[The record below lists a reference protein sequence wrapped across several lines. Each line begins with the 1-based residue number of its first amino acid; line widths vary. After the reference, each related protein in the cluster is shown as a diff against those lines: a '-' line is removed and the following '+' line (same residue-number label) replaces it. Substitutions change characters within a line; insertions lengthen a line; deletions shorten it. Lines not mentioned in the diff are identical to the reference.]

1 MWYQAFYLQYG
12 IAGMAL
18 LALCVWHIK
27 AAVLWLEYSS
37 SQLAVGMEIWMLLS
51 LTRRDVRHVISQLD
65 LGKKKQGGE
74 HCLSRLLASMLA
86 GPVLTKPSSRDR

>member
-1 MWYQAFYLQYG
+1 
-12 IAGMAL
+12 MAL
-18 LALCVWHIK
+18 LAWLFWLCVSVWHIK

-65 LGKKKQGGE
+65 LGKEKQGGE

-86 GPVLTKPSSRDR
+86 GPVLTKPRSRDR